1 MGKEAAK
8 WLRQVEPHF
17 GFLPRFGFTTI
28 DVDDSSLWS
37 TWVQYR
43 SDTSAIRIELSREFV
58 RSEVHL
64 IRLVNGD
71 VPAYPIWITDDRIDW
86 ALLDNVVEV
95 RQPSLMAEVRMQTG
109 LTSNELDRQLR
120 FWAHTLREVAWD
132 FVAGNFA
139 PLGEAATVIRS
150 RAAEHPQRVQVWLP
164 EEAPKSAED
173 QEVSA
178 VRAQVPPNV
187 GVSVRRYRRG
197 LRPKLDRR

>member
-17 GFLPRFGFTTI
+17 GFLSCLGFTTI
-28 DVDDSSLWS
+28 DVDDSSFWS

-64 IRLVNGD
+64 IRLVSGE
-71 VPAYPIWITDDRIDW
+71 VPPYPIWITDDRIDW

-95 RQPSLMAEVRMQTG
+95 RQPSLMTDVRKQRG
-109 LTSNELDRQLR
+109 LTAVELDGQLQ
-120 FWAHTLREVAWD
+120 FWADILRDVASD
-132 FVAGNFA
+132 FVAGDFA
-139 PLGEAATVIRS
+139 PIDEAATLIRS
-150 RAAEHPQRVQVWLP
+150 RVAEHPQRVEVWLP
-164 EEAPKSAED
+164 EEAPERAED
-173 QEVSA
+173 QEISA

-197 LRPKLDRR
+197 PRPKSGRR

>member
-8 WLRQVEPHF
+8 WLGLVEPHF
-17 GFLPRFGFTTI
+17 RFLSSLGFTTI
-28 DVDDSSLWS
+28 DVDDSSFWS

-64 IRLVNGD
+64 IRLVNGE
-71 VPAYPIWITDDRIDW
+71 VPTYPIWITDDRIDW

-95 RQPSLMAEVRMQTG
+95 RQPDLMADVGKQTG
-109 LTSNELDRQLR
+109 LTSDELDGQLR
-120 FWAHTLREVAWD
+120 FWAHILCDVARD
-132 FVAGNFA
+132 FLAGDFA
-139 PLGEAATVIRS
+139 SLDEAATLIRS
-150 RAAEHPQRVQVWLP
+150 RVAEHPQRVQVWLS
-164 EEAPKSAED
+164 EEAPESAED
-173 QEVSA
+173 QEETA

-197 LRPKLDRR
+197 PRPKSDRR